1 MFLFINLQRLAVG
14 DYAIILIIFAALNE
28 IEVDFLVYIELWVVE
43 CTIHGWL
50 EMNEME

>member
-1 MFLFINLQRLAVG
+1 MG

-28 IEVDFLVYIELWVVE
+28 IEVDFSFSIELWVVE
-43 CTIHGWL
+43 YTIHGWL